1 MRHRGLISSLI
12 AVSLGILAQ
21 ASGALAYD
29 GYRILAQSAP
39 DTNFA
44 SSSDGVPLMEQI
56 SQLERIVL
64 GAGFEQDSLSARLA
78 RLESR
83 VVPAEADALSR
94 QSLPVQVDRLWRVV
108 RPGPSGRP
116 VNAQAGYQFQPIQTP
131 SVGQQPGS
139 RELNKKIVD
148 FVNRHMG
155 QQVGDGECWS
165 LAAAAIDAA
174 GAQPPQE
181 YVFGRELGPN
191 EEWWPGDIIQFT
203 SCVFKQPMPKGGWEI
218 FEAGVPNHTA
228 VYLGRRD
235 GKVLIGQQ
243 NVLGNRTVQTGLID
257 FNCMISGN
265 YKVYRTLPAGGL

>member
-1 MRHRGLISSLI
+1 MRNRGLISSLI

-21 ASGALAYD
+21 TSGALAYD
-29 GYRILAQSAP
+29 GHRILAQSAP
-39 DTNFA
+39 GTNFA
-44 SSSDGVPLMEQI
+44 SSSNGVPLLEQI

-64 GAGFEQDSLSARLA
+64 GTGFEQDSLSARLA

-94 QSLPVQVDRLWRVV
+94 QSLPFQVDRLWRVV
-108 RPGPSGRP
+108 RPGPGQP
-116 VNAQAGYQFQPIQTP
+116 MQAP
-131 SVGQQPGS
+131 SVAQQPGS

-165 LAAAAIDAA
+165 LAAAAMDAA

-181 YVFGRELGPN
+181 YVFGRELASK

-203 SCVFKQPMPKGGWEI
+203 SCVFKQPMPRGGWEI

-235 GKVLIGQQ
+235 GKALIGQQ

-257 FNCMISGN
+257 FNCMISGH